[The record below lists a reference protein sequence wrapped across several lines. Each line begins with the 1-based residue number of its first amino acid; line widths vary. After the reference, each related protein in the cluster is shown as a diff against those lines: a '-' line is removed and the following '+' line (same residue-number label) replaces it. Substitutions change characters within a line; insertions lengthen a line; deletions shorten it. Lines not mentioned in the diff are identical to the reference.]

1 MSKTY
6 VQYILNIAVLTAV
19 LLVGSCNSLTI
30 SSDPRMKIVTKIFPS
45 AIDISEMKIS
55 RSVPLQWHSGS
66 GIIDEVKGHDGLLG
80 YWVESEVVS
89 RSGPFKIRM
98 LLDSQLYVKQA
109 KVISY
114 PWKRGRDVCSPVF
127 TRQFNGKGP
136 QDPILLGK
144 DIDAI
149 SGATISSRA
158 MAEGVRDAIKLIRH
172 IKENNPQRKSVAP

>member
-1 MSKTY
+1 MSKTTY
-6 VQYILNIAVLTAV
+6 VQYILNIVVLTAV
-19 LLVGSCNSLTI
+19 LFVGSCNETLSTI
-30 SSDPRMKIVTKIFPS
+30 SSDPRMKMVTKIFPS

-55 RSVPLQWHSGS
+55 RSVPLRWRSGS
-66 GIIDEVKGHDGLLG
+66 GGIDEVKGTDGLLG
-80 YWVESEVVS
+80 YWIESEVVS
-89 RSGPFKIRM
+89 RSGPFKIRV
-98 LLDSQLYVKQA
+98 LLDKQLYVKQA

-114 PWKRGRDVCSPVF
+114 PWKRGGDIRKRAF

-158 MAEGVRDAIKLIRH
+158 MAEGVRDAIKLIRR
-172 IKENNPQRKSVAP
+172 IKENNQ